1 MNKSADAFR
10 TIREVADWL
19 GVAAHVLRF
28 WESKFPQVKPVK
40 RAGGRRYYRPSDMQL
55 LGGIKVLLHDRGMT
69 VRGVQRLLREEG
81 TASVAALSPPLEPLE
96 ASPDLVEGI
105 GEEAPW
111 HADAAA
117 DRASA
122 GAAPAPRPAAP
133 EPPPSL
139 PGFEPTDLPPRA
151 EAERAESQADK
162 AAALLAQLAA
172 DEDADAPSI
181 EAAPDQPPE
190 PKPEPEPDRAAK
202 ARPTPDPAP
211 ETAPD
216 AAPSPEPERAE
227 PEAEPEVAAT
237 PEPTPETA
245 PEPEPLAATAP
256 EPAAVPG
263 SDVMPELDSD
273 SAPEPE
279 VVQAPSSE
287 PVFASGRGIDR
298 AAQSPAFAP
307 SVRIEGAGLDALAA
321 FAAAAGD
328 MPPDRRAR
336 LTPAISALR
345 ALRARIGAPV
355 DQTGGPGA
363 P

>member
-117 DRASA
+117 ERDRTDA
-122 GAAPAPRPAAP
+122 GAAPRSATP

-139 PGFEPTDLPPRA
+139 PGFEPADLPPRP
-151 EAERAESQADK
+151 EADHAESQADK

-172 DEDADAPSI
+172 DEDADGPLI
-181 EAAPDQPPE
+181 EAPPDQPPE
-190 PKPEPEPDRAAK
+190 PEPEPDRAAK
-202 ARPTPDPAP
+202 AEPTPDPAP

-216 AAPSPEPERAE
+216 AGPVPAPEQAE
-227 PEAEPEVAAT
+227 PEAGPEPAVAAA
-237 PEPTPETA
+237 PEPGPETA
-245 PEPEPLAATAP
+245 PEPEPVAAAAP
-256 EPAAVPG
+256 EAPAV
-263 SDVMPELDSD
+263 
-273 SAPEPE
+273 PEPE
-279 VVQAPSSE
+279 QDPLPGPVRTAAPGPSSE

-298 AAQSPAFAP
+298 APP
-307 SVRIEGAGLDALAA
+307 VRIEGGGLDALAA

-345 ALRARIGAPV
+345 TLRARIGAPV
-355 DQTGGPGA
+355 DLPGGQGA

>member
-1 MNKSADAFR
+1 
-10 TIREVADWL
+10 
-19 GVAAHVLRF
+19 
-28 WESKFPQVKPVK
+28 
-40 RAGGRRYYRPSDMQL
+40 MQL

-117 DRASA
+117 ERDRTDA
-122 GAAPAPRPAAP
+122 GAAPRSAAP

-139 PGFEPTDLPPRA
+139 PGFEPVDLPPRP
-151 EAERAESQADK
+151 EADRAESQADK

-172 DEDADAPSI
+172 DEDADAPLI
-181 EAAPDQPPE
+181 EASPDQPPAPE
-190 PKPEPEPDRAAK
+190 PEPEPEPDRAAK
-202 ARPTPDPAP
+202 AEPTPGPAP

-216 AAPSPEPERAE
+216 AGPAPAPEQAE
-227 PEAEPEVAAT
+227 PEAGPEPSVAAA
-237 PEPTPETA
+237 PEPPPETA
-245 PEPEPLAATAP
+245 PGPQPVAAAAP
-256 EPAAVPG
+256 EAPAVAH
-263 SDVMPELDSD
+263 PEQDTVAGPD
-273 SAPEPE
+273 RTAAP
-279 VVQAPSSE
+279 APSSE

-298 AAQSPAFAP
+298 AAQGPASAP
-307 SVRIEGAGLDALAA
+307 PVRIEGGGLDALAA

-328 MPPDRRAR
+328 MPPDRRGR

-355 DQTGGPGA
+355 DLPGGPGE

>member
-117 DRASA
+117 ERDRTDA
-122 GAAPAPRPAAP
+122 GAAPRSATP

-139 PGFEPTDLPPRA
+139 PGFEPADLPPRP
-151 EAERAESQADK
+151 EADHAESQADK

-172 DEDADAPSI
+172 DEDADGPLI
-181 EAAPDQPPE
+181 EAPPDQPPE
-190 PKPEPEPDRAAK
+190 PEPEPEPDRAAK
-202 ARPTPDPAP
+202 AEPTPDPAP
-211 ETAPD
+211 EAP
-216 AAPSPEPERAE
+216 AVPEPEQDPLPGPVRT
-227 PEAEPEVAAT
+227 AA
-237 PEPTPETA
+237 
-245 PEPEPLAATAP
+245 
-256 EPAAVPG
+256 PG
-263 SDVMPELDSD
+263 
-273 SAPEPE
+273 
-279 VVQAPSSE
+279 PSSE

-298 AAQSPAFAP
+298 AAP
-307 SVRIEGAGLDALAA
+307 VRIEGGGLDALAA

-336 LTPAISALR
+336 LTPAISALQ

-355 DQTGGPGA
+355 DLPGGQGA